1 MPGARR
7 LPGASAR
14 VRVRVGLPGRR
25 PPLPRRRPF
34 ARARAP
40 AGAELEAP
48 YVRLLRSAPPP
59 RACAWGRRGQPPAS
73 ASRVCWRPAPAGL
86 SLALIDSVSGPG
98 LLLAWPGQ
106 GAFPLHP
113 ARPTFS
119 DFRAPKGVGRAG
131 RPAVGELRI
140 SRGELVR
147 VQMAAPCL
155 PAGPGAAR
163 VPPSEP
169 APNQHLARCGR
180 AWDSSPGCSVQ
191 DCLLSRAS
199 CGSLPPRSP
208 P

>member
-1 MPGARR
+1 MCACAWGCPAAGRRCPAVDLLRVRAPLRARGWKPR
-7 LPGASAR
+7 TSGCSAR
-14 VRVRVGLPGRR
+14 
-25 PPLPRRRPF
+25 PP
-34 ARARAP
+34 
-40 AGAELEAP
+40 
-48 YVRLLRSAPPP
+48 PPP
-59 RACAWGRRGQPPAS
+59 RARAWGRRGQPPAS

-113 ARPTFS
+113 ARPTLS

-163 VPPSEP
+163 VPPSAP